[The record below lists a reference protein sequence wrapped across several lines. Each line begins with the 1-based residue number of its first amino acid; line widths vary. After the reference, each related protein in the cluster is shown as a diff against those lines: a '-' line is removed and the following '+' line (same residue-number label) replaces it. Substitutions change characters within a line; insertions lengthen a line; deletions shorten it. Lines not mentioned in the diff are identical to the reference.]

1 MNMGIAMG
9 LEPIGVMGQS
19 CPSRGTV
26 TEELQVQRSITY
38 GMIFMMVVLAI
49 STIVLAVYGWKKL
62 KELGR
67 ELYYAQVQLADH
79 YDYAAWSCD
88 RLDNIGWQGQDEE
101 RLDRLTARLAVHEED
116 TRDGLQV
123 LDESTDSLRYG
134 LMEMGG
140 FSREGVLT
148 SAQRAHMFV
157 QERANFTLW
166 RMKQRNPDTTDEPME
181 EAAESES
188 PTDDETGVAGP
199 SESPLERLLANLRG
213 EQNAALAVET
223 FSDASQIQG
232 AIKAVLDANANAT
245 GVTVSLVNE
254 LRNIFQRMFRV
265 ARNRGDE
272 ERATSY
278 RRYVDDL
285 HGMMGGGA

>member
-1 MNMGIAMG
+1 M
-9 LEPIGVMGQS
+9 
-19 CPSRGTV
+19 
-26 TEELQVQRSITY
+26 EELQVQRNITY

-49 STIVLAVYGWKKL
+49 STIVLAVYGWRKL
-62 KELGR
+62 KELGK

-79 YDYAAWSCD
+79 YDYAAWLCE
-88 RLDNIGWQGQDEE
+88 RLDNISWQGYDDE

-123 LDESTDSLRYG
+123 LDESVDSLRYG
-134 LMEMGG
+134 LMEIGG
-140 FSREGVLT
+140 FVREGVLT

-181 EAAESES
+181 EATESES
-188 PTDDETGVAGP
+188 PTDDETGAAGP
-199 SESPLERLLANLRG
+199 SESPLERRLANLRG
-213 EQNAALAVET
+213 EQNAALAVEA

-232 AIKAVLDANANAT
+232 ATIAVLDANANST
-245 GVTVSLVNE
+245 GVTMSLVNE
-254 LRNIFQRMFRV
+254 LRKIFQRMFKV
-265 ARNRGDE
+265 ARDRGDE
-272 ERATSY
+272 GRATSY

-285 HGMMGGGA
+285 HGMMGGGT